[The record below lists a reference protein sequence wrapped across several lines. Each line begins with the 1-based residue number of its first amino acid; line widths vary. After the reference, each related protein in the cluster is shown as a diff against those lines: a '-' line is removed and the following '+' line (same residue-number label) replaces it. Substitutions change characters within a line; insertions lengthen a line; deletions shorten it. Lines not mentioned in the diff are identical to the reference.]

1 MHQTQNDNARVQR
14 INDALVEK
22 IMGWRPSGTRYYIS
36 SRKYVTKRSFDP
48 MRDWCST
55 LSLIQHA
62 RVLNPGL
69 TGELLFKGDAT
80 GAMTFSA
87 YVRIWPGQ
95 TGRASRHPWAS
106 MALAEA
112 LANAYGISAQG
123 GAQ

>member
-1 MHQTQNDNARVQR
+1 MHQTQNDNERVQR

-22 IMGWRPSGTRYYIS
+22 IMGWRVTAARYYNSAGEYI
-36 SRKYVTKRSFDP
+36 RKHSFDP

-55 LSLIQHA
+55 LSLIHHA

-69 TGELLFKGDAT
+69 TGELRFKVDAT

-87 YVRIWPGQ
+87 YVRIRPGQ

-106 MALAEA
+106 LALAEA